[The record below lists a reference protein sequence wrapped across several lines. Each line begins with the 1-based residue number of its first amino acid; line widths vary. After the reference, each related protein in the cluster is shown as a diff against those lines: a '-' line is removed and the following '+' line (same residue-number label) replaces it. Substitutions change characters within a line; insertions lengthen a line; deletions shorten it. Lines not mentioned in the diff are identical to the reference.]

1 MGLSHHFGT
10 PIFSMIAEG
19 EKFNQIQDELWGVY
33 NKINMKHL
41 PFCPDAHDVSTDK
54 DDKFFRGDLLKAYNC
69 KYFLSYLDHAVRQY
83 IKSVENAQSGV
94 KDGKPLQ
101 VEFHRTSKYLSL
113 IHI

>member
-41 PFCPDAHDVSTDK
+41 PFCPDGFFWGQQFQEESMKEYKEQDLEFCEAAIEWTD
-54 DDKFFRGDLLKAYNC
+54 
-69 KYFLSYLDHAVRQY
+69 
-83 IKSVENAQSGV
+83 E
-94 KDGKPLQ
+94 GK
-101 VEFHRTSKYLSL
+101 TAWYGCDW
-113 IHI
+113 